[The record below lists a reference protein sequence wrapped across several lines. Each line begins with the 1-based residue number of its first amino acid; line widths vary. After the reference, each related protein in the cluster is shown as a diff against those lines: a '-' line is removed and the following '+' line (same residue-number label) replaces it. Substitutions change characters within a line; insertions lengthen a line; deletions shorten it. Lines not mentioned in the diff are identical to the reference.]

1 MGRCNLGGEA
11 LFMMNLYYVCID
23 GMGDRPIDEFGG
35 RTPLEA
41 ASTPNLDQ
49 LARRGR
55 TGLMYTVRKGV
66 APESDV
72 AVISILGYDP
82 FKYHTGRGPIESYG
96 SGLMVN
102 EGDLALRCN
111 FATLG
116 EGDAILDRRAGRDLT
131 NDEASDLSKSVNDL
145 VELESHPASF
155 EFKNTVAHRCVLV
168 IRAEDVHLSGNISNT
183 DSAYARVSGL
193 GVAKAGGEN
202 KLVKCEPLDKK
213 KESMISAELVNEF
226 VTKSTSVLKDHAVNK
241 LRVRNGK
248 KPANVILTRDAG
260 NHVPKMFSINQKY
273 DVKFACLA
281 DMPVEIGIGR
291 LAGMDVFELPPPSKN
306 IQVDLELRIAKLE
319 EAMKTHNCFYIHIKG
334 PDEPGHDGNVQ
345 LKKEIIEK
353 IDTTFFKKLLGIV
366 DISNSIV
373 CVTAD
378 HSTPCT
384 LKGHSDDPVPLLVAG
399 DKVQGEEIKKF
410 GETECAKGSL
420 GTLSRGTQ
428 LIPMLMKLIRAKS
441 SKAK

>member
-1 MGRCNLGGEA
+1 

-23 GMGDRPIDEFGG
+23 GMGDRPIDELGG
-35 RTPLEA
+35 KTPLEA
-41 ASTPNLDQ
+41 ASTPNLDR
-49 LARRGR
+49 LAKEGR

-96 SGLMVN
+96 SGLTVN
-102 EGDLALRCN
+102 DGDLALRCN
-111 FATLG
+111 FATIG
-116 EGDAILDRRAGRDLT
+116 EKDAILDRRAGRDLT
-131 NDEASDLSKSVNDL
+131 NDEASQLSKSVNEL
-145 VELESHPASF
+145 VELESHPATF

-168 IRAEDVHLSGNISNT
+168 ISAEGVHLSGNISNT

-193 GVAKAGGEN
+193 GVAKAGAEN
-202 KLVKCEPLDKK
+202 RLATCEPLDKK
-213 KESMISAELVNEF
+213 KESKISAELVNEF
-226 VTKSTSVLKDHAVNK
+226 VTKSMGVLKDHAVNK

-260 NHVPKMFSINQKY
+260 NHVPKMFSIDQKY
-273 DVKFACLA
+273 GVKFACLA

-291 LAGMDVFELPPPSKN
+291 LAGMDVLSLPPPSKD
-306 IQVDLELRIAKLE
+306 IQGDMELRTAKLK

-334 PDEPGHDGNVQ
+334 PDEPGHDGHAQ
-345 LKKEIIEK
+345 QKREIIEK
-353 IDTTFFKKLLGIV
+353 IDAVFFKRLLEMI
-366 DISNSIV
+366 DISNSVV

-378 HSTPCT
+378 HSTPCS

-399 DKVQGEEIKKF
+399 DKIKGDETVKF
-410 GETECAKGSL
+410 GERECSKGSL
-420 GTLSRGTQ
+420 KTLQKGTL
-428 LIPMLMKLIRAKS
+428 LMPMLMKLIGTKS
-441 SKAK
+441 RTK